1 MTFRRIIFP
10 LWCHPLMPQLLKE
23 RINKMEN
30 EVTLSCSASYL
41 LYIVPFLTSLILTT
55 LWVKSHYPHFSNN
68 WGSVRLSN
76 ASISTQ
82 LLKKKKRL
90 KFNSNMKTRLN
101 LIYYSPPFS
110 LAFPWLFASSLR
122 EIVEGIFQGHL
133 KGHLAT
139 PNLEDRVACSRNYSV
154 FHSPATM
161 RQHQSQDFLYRDY
174 L

>member
-10 LWCHPLMPQLLKE
+10 LWCHPLMPHLLKE

-41 LYIVPFLTSLILTT
+41 LYIVPFLTSLILTS
-55 LWVKSHYPHFSNN
+55 LWVKFHYPYFSNN

-82 LLKKKKRL
+82 LPKKRL
-90 KFNSNMKTRLN
+90 KFKSNMKTRLN
-101 LIYYSPPFS
+101 LIYYSLPFS
-110 LAFPWLFASSLR
+110 LAFPWLSASSLR
-122 EIVEGIFQGHL
+122 EIVEGIFQSHR

-139 PNLEDRVACSRNYSV
+139 PNLEDRVACSRHYSV
-154 FHSPATM
+154 FHSSAIM

>member
-10 LWCHPLMPQLLKE
+10 LWCHSLMPQLLKE

-90 KFNSNMKTRLN
+90 KFKSNMKTSLN
-101 LIYYSPPFS
+101 PIYYSLPFS
-110 LAFPWLFASSLR
+110 LTFPWLSASSLR

-139 PNLEDRVACSRNYSV
+139 PNLEDRVACSWNYSV
-154 FHSPATM
+154 FRSPATM
-161 RQHQSQDFLYRDY
+161 R
-174 L
+174 

>member
-1 MTFRRIIFP
+1 MVPPFDATFTKGKIIN
-10 LWCHPLMPQLLKE
+10 
-23 RINKMEN
+23 NKMEN

-41 LYIVPFLTSLILTT
+41 LHIVPLPFLTSLILTT
-55 LWVKSHYPHFSNN
+55 LWVKFHYPHFSNN

-82 LLKKKKRL
+82 LLKKRL
-90 KFNSNMKTRLN
+90 KFKSNMKTRLN
-101 LIYYSPPFS
+101 LIYYSLPFS
-110 LAFPWLFASSLR
+110 LAFPWLSASSLR

-154 FHSPATM
+154 FRSPATM